1 MDISNNNQIDLL
13 YLTNPKIKYNKTNEY
28 TDTISLDDIKFYR
41 KRILIDTKEYLR
53 GNKIT
58 EDLDSCFKNYAKNL
72 IEHYKFNDKK
82 DIIQDEYKYMKKM
95 EKNEKKEKNE
105 KISNL
110 EIINENK
117 KLMKKIKKEKN
128 KIEHFIPVI
137 VKERKKEIII
147 IPKKKDINL
156 KDPKYRYK
164 RKKNLNNL

>member
-1 MDISNNNQIDLL
+1 MDISKNNQIDLL

-28 TDTISLDDIKFYR
+28 THTVSLDDIKFYR

-58 EDLDSCFKNYAKNL
+58 EDLDCYFINYAKKL
-72 IEHYKFNDKK
+72 IEHYKFKDKK
-82 DIIQDEYKYMKKM
+82 DIIQGEYKDMVEKMKNK
-95 EKNEKKEKNE
+95 

-110 EIINENK
+110 EIITENK

-128 KIEHFIPVI
+128 KIEDFIPVI
-137 VKERKKEIII
+137 VKERKREIII
-147 IPKKKDINL
+147 IPQTKDINL

-164 RKKNLNNL
+164 RKKKSK

>member
-28 TDTISLDDIKFYR
+28 TDTVSLDDIKFYR

-53 GNKIT
+53 GNQIT
-58 EDLDSCFKNYAKNL
+58 DDLDSCFKNYAKKL

-82 DIIQDEYKYMKKM
+82 DIIQEEYKYMKKM
-95 EKNEKKEKNE
+95 KKKK

-117 KLMKKIKKEKN
+117 KLMKKLKKPKN
-128 KIEHFIPVI
+128 KIEDFIPVI
-137 VKERKKEIII
+137 VKERKKEMII
-147 IPKKKDINL
+147 IPQTKDINL
-156 KDPKYRYK
+156 KDPKYRNE
-164 RKKNLNNL
+164 KKKSK

>member
-1 MDISNNNQIDLL
+1 MDISKNNQIDLL
-13 YLTNPKIKYNKTNEY
+13 YLKNPRIKYNKTTEY
-28 TDTISLDDIKFYR
+28 TDTVSLDDIKFYR

-58 EDLDSCFKNYAKNL
+58 NDLDNCFKNYAKNL

-82 DIIQDEYKYMKKM
+82 EIFQEEYKNIEEMKKN
-95 EKNEKKEKNE
+95 K

-117 KLMKKIKKEKN
+117 KLMKKLKKEKN
-128 KIEHFIPVI
+128 KIEDFIPVI

-147 IPKKKDINL
+147 IPKTKAINL
-156 KDPKYRYK
+156 KDPKYRS
-164 RKKNLNNL
+164 KKKKSK

>member
-1 MDISNNNQIDLL
+1 MDISKNNQIDLL

-28 TDTISLDDIKFYR
+28 THTVSLDDIKFYR

-58 EDLDSCFKNYAKNL
+58 EDLDCYFINYAKKL

-82 DIIQDEYKYMKKM
+82 DIIQGEYKDMVEKMKKN
-95 EKNEKKEKNE
+95 K

-128 KIEHFIPVI
+128 KIEDFIPVI

-147 IPKKKDINL
+147 IPQTKDINL
-156 KDPKYRYK
+156 KDTKYRYK
-164 RKKNLNNL
+164 RKKKSK

>member
-13 YLTNPKIKYNKTNEY
+13 YLTNPRIKYNKTNEY
-28 TDTISLDDIKFYR
+28 THTVSLDDIKFYR
-41 KRILIDTKEYLR
+41 KRMLVDTKEYLR

-58 EDLDSCFKNYAKNL
+58 NDLDSCFQYYAKNL

-82 DIIQDEYKYMKKM
+82 DAIQNEYKDIKKRK
-95 EKNEKKEKNE
+95 KNK

-117 KLMKKIKKEKN
+117 KLMKKIKKKKN
-128 KIEHFIPVI
+128 KIEDFIPVI

-147 IPKKKDINL
+147 IPQTKDINL
-156 KDPKYRYK
+156 KDPKYRS
-164 RKKNLNNL
+164 KKKKSK

>member
-1 MDISNNNQIDLL
+1 MDISKNNQIDLL

-28 TDTISLDDIKFYR
+28 THTVSLDDIKFYR

-58 EDLDSCFKNYAKNL
+58 EDLDCYFINYAKKL

-82 DIIQDEYKYMKKM
+82 DIIQGEYKDMVEKMKNK
-95 EKNEKKEKNE
+95 

-110 EIINENK
+110 EIITENK

-128 KIEHFIPVI
+128 KIEDFIPVI
-137 VKERKKEIII
+137 VKERKREIII
-147 IPKKKDINL
+147 IPQTKDINL

-164 RKKNLNNL
+164 RKKKSK